1 MVIIYSN
8 LLIKKK
14 RYSIVSK
21 WYKWY
26 GLVTINKFH
35 VTLINMSKL
44 LKIILDTM
52 LNFNLLMLLL
62 HIWNS
67 LEMITL
73 NYVLFPNLKTLVL
86 EVKFLKF
93 SVLSMNN
100 HIIRWIMLLLMLF
113 IELILISE
121 SKMFLFLMKKQNYL
135 NYLFM
140 NKMKFYLE
148 LLYSIKEVC
157 INTILKILKCH

>member
-1 MVIIYSN
+1 
-8 LLIKKK
+8 
-14 RYSIVSK
+14 
-21 WYKWY
+21 
-26 GLVTINKFH
+26 
-35 VTLINMSKL
+35 MSKL

-157 INTILKILKCH
+157 INTIPKILKCH